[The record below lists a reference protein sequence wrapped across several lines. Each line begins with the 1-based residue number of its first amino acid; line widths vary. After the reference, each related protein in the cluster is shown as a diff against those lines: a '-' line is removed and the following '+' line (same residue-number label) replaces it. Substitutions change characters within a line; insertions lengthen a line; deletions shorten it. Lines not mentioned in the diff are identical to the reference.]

1 MYSDVLLATDGSEC
15 ARAATTHAIDLAA
28 TYGATLHALYV
39 METRTGYDSDI
50 VDPATIEDELRA
62 EGEAVLEGVSDES
75 RARDVAL
82 VDRIRK
88 GVPEREIADYVEA
101 EDVDIV
107 VLGSRGE
114 SAFKT
119 VLLGSTSEALVR
131 DLSVPV
137 VLVSDGDGETESTA

>member
-15 ARAATTHAIDLAA
+15 ARAATSHAVDLAA

-39 METRTGYDSDI
+39 IETRIGYDSDI
-50 VDPATIEDELRA
+50 VDPATIEDDLRA
-62 EGEAVLEGVSDES
+62 EGESVLEAVDAEC
-75 RARDVAL
+75 RARDVTL

-88 GVPEREIADYVEA
+88 GVPEQEIADYA
-101 EDVDIV
+101 ETEGIDIV
-107 VLGSRGE
+107 VVGTRGT

-119 VLLGSTSEALVR
+119 ILLGSTSEALVR

-137 VLVSDGDGETESTA
+137 VLVSEDDETTPDA

>member
-15 ARAATTHAIDLAA
+15 ARAATTHAVDLAA

-39 METRTGYDSDI
+39 IETRIGYDSDI
-50 VDPATIEDELRA
+50 VDPATVEDDLRA
-62 EGEAVLEGVSDES
+62 DGEAVLEAVETES
-75 RARDVAL
+75 RARDVTL

-88 GVPEREIADYVEA
+88 GVPEREIADYVETA
-101 EDVDIV
+101 DIDLV
-107 VLGSRGE
+107 VLGERGK

-131 DLSVPV
+131 DLSIPV
-137 VLVSDGDGETESTA
+137 VLVSDGDDE

>member
-39 METRTGYDSDI
+39 IETRIGYDSDI
-50 VDPATIEDELRA
+50 VDPATVEDDLRA
-62 EGEAVLEGVSDES
+62 DGEAVLEAVETES
-75 RARDVAL
+75 RSRDVTL

-88 GVPEREIADYVEA
+88 GVPEREIADYVESA
-101 EDVDIV
+101 DVDLV
-107 VLGSRGE
+107 VLGERGK

-131 DLSVPV
+131 DLSIPV
-137 VLVSDGDGETESTA
+137 VLVSDGEDE